1 MIKDVTRTI
10 ENEMKVQ
17 KGEFFVMLLCIL
29 VACLLGNMLTGKGVV
44 RASNETIRAGDGV
57 IRAR

>member
-1 MIKDVTRTI
+1 MIKDVTGSI

-17 KGEFFVMLLCIL
+17 KCEFFVM
-29 VACLLGNMLTGKGVV
+29 LLGNMLTGKGVV